1 MQRLTIPASFWMDHA
16 DRFAGH
22 TGLCAVLSLRDR
34 YARIE
39 GTPEQLAF
47 LKADATHYADP
58 DATDCAPW
66 LRKAARFTLF
76 AINTVEG

>member
-1 MQRLTIPASFWMDHA
+1 MTALTVPASFWMDHA
-16 DRFAGH
+16 DRFAGPPD
-22 TGLCAVLSLRDR
+22 LCTVRSLRDR

-39 GTPEQLAF
+39 CTPEQLAF

-58 DATDCAPW
+58 DATDCAAW
-66 LRKAARFTLF
+66 LRKAASFTLF